1 MFCSLCGESQTF
13 SCFVFLDL
21 ISAIQNR
28 GLGCGP
34 TQNRMLIV
42 TVAISFLSQLG
53 LIYIPFMQ
61 AIFQTEALPLDDLL
75 LLFALAGSSFALHEG
90 RRWYERALNQSETYA
105 SATELA

>member
-1 MFCSLCGESQTF
+1 MCCAQLPQTF

-21 ISAIQNR
+21 VSAIQNR
-28 GLGCGP
+28 GLGCGL

-61 AIFQTEALPLDDLL
+61 AIFQTGALPLDDLL
-75 LLFALAGSSFALHEG
+75 LLFALAGSSFVLHEG
-90 RRWYERALNQSETYA
+90 RRRYERALNQSETYA
-105 SATELA
+105 SVTEELA